1 MAKTPLSQ
9 CRVPRFDPW
18 SGNWIPYV
26 ATKDP
31 ISFVPQLRSKEAKTK
46 TKLQIYATAG
56 MLLRKVIL
64 SRASTNNAK
73 RIIPHVKFQNRQN
86 CH

>member
-1 MAKTPLSQ
+1 VAKTPLSQ

-18 SGNWIPYV
+18 LGNWIPYV

-46 TKLQIYATAG
+46 K
-56 MLLRKVIL
+56 
-64 SRASTNNAK
+64 AK
-73 RIIPHVKFQNRQN
+73 QKPNYRYMQQQECYSEKSF
-86 CH
+86 